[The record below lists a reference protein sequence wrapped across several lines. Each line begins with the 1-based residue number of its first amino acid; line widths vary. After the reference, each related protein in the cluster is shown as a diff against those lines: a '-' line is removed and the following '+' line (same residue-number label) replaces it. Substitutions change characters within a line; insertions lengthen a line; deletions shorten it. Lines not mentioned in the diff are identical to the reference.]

1 MMLESSQM
9 GTSPQIYTPEGLPVL
24 AATADWDNKR
34 ALEIAKSDFEYD
46 ERFRLANHDRRFVES
61 DRLYLGWVQR
71 KNWDGTKIPRSA
83 VPIFLA
89 YQQIEA
95 LIPHVIAA
103 IFGQDIPFDVE
114 PTGGSLPAQ
123 ARAVRELLKYQLDDI
138 DGSDIKFKTLRE
150 ICRLCYKSSNIYGN
164 GIAEFG
170 WEQKTLDRWVYQRV
184 PDFKLVR
191 TLFGS
196 ILPIPTGTSHVEKS
210 VQKVDVSKPTLRDV
224 KIQDFYIDANCS
236 SANVQDARRCSVRT
250 LMTIE
255 QLQEYR
261 ETEGFDIPD
270 EKKLK
275 ELASRKFHTQGD
287 NDKAQ
292 QEAYRGGYW
301 QPQLDQT
308 NDPNQVRVEVIR
320 YHRKNRIVWMLGREH
335 IAYNQP
341 NAYSVLP
348 FVNAFHTDVPGRF
361 YGLSICDL
369 VEGDQKLA
377 EAIVNARIDELNLI
391 INAPLIKKRGMSI
404 ASYRMRPGIVLE
416 AENPKEDLIK
426 MEWPNI
432 TANAYVEVDALE
444 RRTQKTTGITDL
456 SAFGTPSAG
465 GNSTLRTA
473 TGVNAQS
480 AATGVRIEYQ
490 VENFEDQFM
499 VPVLSSFW
507 MMDQMF
513 LDPNRAIQ
521 ISPNVQIDPVD
532 TLNASVKF
540 KMRAA
545 SRMRMR
551 HSLLNG
557 GLALILQTYLN
568 PEWIQLMVQFE
579 SRIPDLEA
587 IDGLISD
594 ALNMPAL
601 SLTKQLQ
608 PEQLQAYM
616 QQQNAA
622 NQVKMAMQQERLQA
636 QGEHIESKNET
647 TLLNTLVSKVVT
659 PDVAHEVLGLPAP
672 AAIAAKHAPKPV
684 ARGR

>member
-1 MMLESSQM
+1 LALPLLE
-9 GTSPQIYTPEGLPVL
+9 
-24 AATADWDNKR
+24 
-34 ALEIAKSDFEYD
+34 
-46 ERFRLANHDRRFVES
+46 
-61 DRLYLGWVQR
+61 
-71 KNWDGTKIPRSA
+71 
-83 VPIFLA
+83 
-89 YQQIEA
+89 
-95 LIPHVIAA
+95 
-103 IFGQDIPFDVE
+103 
-114 PTGGSLPAQ
+114 
-123 ARAVRELLKYQLDDI
+123 
-138 DGSDIKFKTLRE
+138 
-150 ICRLCYKSSNIYGN
+150 
-164 GIAEFG
+164 
-170 WEQKTLDRWVYQRV
+170 
-184 PDFKLVR
+184 
-191 TLFGS
+191 
-196 ILPIPTGTSHVEKS
+196 
-210 VQKVDVSKPTLRDV
+210 
-224 KIQDFYIDANCS
+224 
-236 SANVQDARRCSVRT
+236 
-250 LMTIE
+250 
-255 QLQEYR
+255 
-261 ETEGFDIPD
+261 
-270 EKKLK
+270 
-275 ELASRKFHTQGD
+275 
-287 NDKAQ
+287 
-292 QEAYRGGYW
+292 
-301 QPQLDQT
+301 
-308 NDPNQVRVEVIR
+308 
-320 YHRKNRIVWMLGREH
+320 
-335 IAYNQP
+335 
-341 NAYSVLP
+341 
-348 FVNAFHTDVPGRF
+348 
-361 YGLSICDL
+361 
-369 VEGDQKLA
+369 
-377 EAIVNARIDELNLI
+377 
-391 INAPLIKKRGMSI
+391 
-404 ASYRMRPGIVLE
+404 
-416 AENPKEDLIK
+416 
-426 MEWPNI
+426 
-432 TANAYVEVDALE
+432 
-444 RRTQKTTGITDL
+444 
-456 SAFGTPSAG
+456 

-622 NQVKMAMQQERLQA
+622 NQMKMAMQQERLQA

-684 ARGR
+684 ARK